1 MKTETQKAYSRVIL
15 LKMLKE
21 EIDQVVDL
29 TTKRRLETV
38 LMQLLEHN

>member
-1 MKTETQKAYSRVIL
+1 MKTETEKAYSKVIL

>member
-1 MKTETQKAYSRVIL
+1 MKTETEKAYSRVIL